1 MNIKTQIISGF
12 VLLYLMMTGCTR
24 NFGHHDDK
32 INKPFKLG
40 AAISWGFLKNSEEYR
55 NTVKDN
61 FQSVT
66 FTNEMKMKHLQ
77 KTEGIWDFSRVDSM
91 INFALEN
98 DLQVHGHTLV
108 WHYGN
113 PPWVDKYS
121 GDSARLEEIMKQHI
135 RKVVTHCK
143 GRVVSWDVV
152 NEAISDTTENYY
164 RKTIWYR
171 NLGEGFIERAFRY
184 AHEAD
189 PQAKLFYNEYGT
201 ERDTLKF
208 SKTIEM
214 VRRLQEKGVPIHG
227 IGFQMHT
234 QVGWPPVSL
243 VDSVVKEAVAT
254 GLLIHFSEVDV
265 SVNGLTTKIGYLTSF
280 ENDMIIAQKERYGQ
294 FAEIFNRIPES
305 QQFAFTTWGVHDGSS
320 WLRNHYIRNK
330 PEWPLLFDDN
340 FLPKPAFHAIQLI
353 RNNGE

>member
-1 MNIKTQIISGF
+1 MPKIILSFCG
-12 VLLYLMMTGCTR
+12 VLCFLVFGACNVKKPDMTDEKQPG
-24 NFGHHDDK
+24 
-32 INKPFKLG
+32 FKLG
-40 AAISWGFLKNSEEYR
+40 AAISWGYLKNSEEYQ
-55 NTVKDN
+55 NTVKEN

-66 FTNEMKMKHLQ
+66 FTNELKMKYLQ
-77 KTEGIWDFSRVDSM
+77 KAEGEWDFSRVDSM
-91 INFALEN
+91 IDFALEHHI
-98 DLQVHGHTLV
+98 QVHGHTLV

-113 PPWVDKYS
+113 PPWVEKYD
-121 GDSARLEEIMKQHI
+121 GDSAHLEDIMKQHI
-135 RKVVTHCK
+135 FKVVNHCK

-152 NEAISDTTENYY
+152 NEAISDTAENYF

-189 PQAKLFYNEYGT
+189 PQALLFYNEYGI

-208 SKTIEM
+208 SKTIQM

-234 QVGWPPVSL
+234 QVGWPPISL
-243 VDSVVKEAVAT
+243 VDSTVKVAAAT

-265 SVNGLTTKIGYLTSF
+265 SVNGITTQKGYLTSF
-280 ENDMIIAQKERYGQ
+280 EKDMSMAQKVRYEQ
-294 FAEIFNRIPES
+294 LAEIFNNIPKN

-340 FLPKPAFHAIQLI
+340 FVAKPAFHAIQKI
-353 RNNGE
+353 RNNEK